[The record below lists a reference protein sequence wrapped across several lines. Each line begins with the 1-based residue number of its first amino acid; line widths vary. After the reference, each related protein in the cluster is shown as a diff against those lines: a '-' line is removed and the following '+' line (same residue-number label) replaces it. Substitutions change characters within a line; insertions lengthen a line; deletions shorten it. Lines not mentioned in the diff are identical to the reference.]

1 MQISDKC
8 YRSKSTCWAGMVS
21 DRLRFCTGP
30 PRALMVTWVVTKRGL
45 QTNAGQRILSDPQ
58 DRKELALE
66 WKSTALWNILF
77 SSSDIFLMQAFLNE
91 GSSELNYILP

>member
-1 MQISDKC
+1 
-8 YRSKSTCWAGMVS
+8 
-21 DRLRFCTGP
+21 
-30 PRALMVTWVVTKRGL
+30 MVTWVVTKRGL
-45 QTNAGQRILSDPQ
+45 QTNAGQQILSDPQQ

>member
-1 MQISDKC
+1 
-8 YRSKSTCWAGMVS
+8 
-21 DRLRFCTGP
+21 
-30 PRALMVTWVVTKRGL
+30 MVTWVVTKRGL

-58 DRKELALE
+58 QDRKELALK

-91 GSSELNYILP
+91 GSRELNYILP